1 MDQLN
6 YYELL
11 GVKENASF
19 DEIKSAYKNQM
30 KKWHPD
36 VNSDSKATEMSIA
49 LNEAKKILLDEELR
63 KQYDLSLEKK
73 RQDNYNQVFGKDKK
87 SYSKEKTSESDDYI
101 NQDVYVSKWVYFKEW
116 LEFGNASKFR
126 KTIGALGVLLETL
139 LCKIIIALLYIVFY
153 ICVYSS
159 VILQYIFSVFGG
171 TICLLLGL
179 IILSSATSAS
189 SISNLLIVVV
199 LIVVILYF
207 INIIPNILLSP
218 KVFDFLYNKFDVYLF
233 KKCVGYSK

>member
-101 NQDVYVSKWVYFKEW
+101 NQDVYVSKWVYFKE
-116 LEFGNASKFR
+116 
-126 KTIGALGVLLETL
+126 
-139 LCKIIIALLYIVFY
+139 
-153 ICVYSS
+153 
-159 VILQYIFSVFGG
+159 
-171 TICLLLGL
+171 
-179 IILSSATSAS
+179 
-189 SISNLLIVVV
+189 
-199 LIVVILYF
+199 
-207 INIIPNILLSP
+207 
-218 KVFDFLYNKFDVYLF
+218 
-233 KKCVGYSK
+233 